1 MKRVAPL
8 FLVLLSVQSVASR
21 GPEPTALQQRYE
33 SGESFA
39 EFLAL
44 VEKREG
50 QWNHHYQNGVVPQ
63 ELLRRAR
70 AAGSFRMLVVTE
82 DWCGD
87 SAYTI
92 PYVAKLVGEVEGLSM
107 RLIGQE
113 QGKQLMRFR
122 LTPDYRAA
130 TPTIVLLDE
139 SGKDVGCWVERPSEL
154 QDWFQANKRELEHDD
169 LYGQKYEWYEKD
181 AGLSTLRE
189 IVELL
194 EATAAG
200 QPVKCNK

>member
-1 MKRVAPL
+1 MKRIGPL
-8 FLVLLSVQSVASR
+8 FLVLLAVPSVASS
-21 GPEPTALQQRYE
+21 GPKPTGLQQRYE

-39 EFLAL
+39 EFLAS
-44 VEKREG
+44 VEKRED
-50 QWNHHYQNGVVPQ
+50 QWNDHYQNGVVPE

-82 DWCGD
+82 DWCSD

-107 RLIGQE
+107 RLIGKE

-139 SGKDVGCWVERPSEL
+139 SGQDVGCWVERPSEL
-154 QDWFQANKRELEHDD
+154 QDWFQANKRELEHDE

-194 EATAAG
+194 EAAADG
-200 QPVKCNK
+200 RPIRCTK